1 MSNQKN
7 PKIYL
12 MLLPDD
18 RVSGVLEEWIARNLA
33 YHLTLRRAKAKG
45 YTVVETSDVIFASH
59 IQQRHGCVEVYQ
71 KRRKAMRT
79 LLATIESCIDGV
91 SIYTHVIRETHRF
104 LWWKWTD
111 IRIRQHRYHIPT
123 AGFYPELDEISL
135 RAAASND
142 YGRAERMI
150 LKNEYEDML
159 FIGHAC
165 GSTLSMK
172 RIYPSQQ

>member
-1 MSNQKN
+1 
-7 PKIYL
+7 
-12 MLLPDD
+12 
-18 RVSGVLEEWIARNLA
+18 
-33 YHLTLRRAKAKG
+33 
-45 YTVVETSDVIFASH
+45 
-59 IQQRHGCVEVYQ
+59 
-71 KRRKAMRT
+71 MRT
-79 LLATIESCIDGV
+79 LLATIESCIDGISV
-91 SIYTHVIRETHRF
+91 YTHVIRETHRF
-104 LWWKWTD
+104 LWWKWID